1 MGRGGEEVGG
11 EAGRPCRCWRGPE
24 MLTTYRARVGAATGA
39 LFVAAIFVGNGMA
52 TAGQSQSS
60 HPSGQEV
67 LSDAARAA
75 SSTAATVGFVL
86 EVVGFVLFMIF
97 VGYLW
102 GLLRRDTGGRDTAA
116 GTSLVAAITMLAIK
130 LGSAAPIIAFS
141 LDRDHLSPELAQV
154 LNDINGSAFI
164 VSWLPFA
171 VFVGSLAMALHVAGL
186 VGRPTAYVG
195 LVVGVVG
202 VGMAVL
208 GFRDPLGANPLAFMA
223 GMLWLLIVAVRL
235 AVRPGIKRAPVQRSA
250 DPALAGA

>member
-1 MGRGGEEVGG
+1 
-11 EAGRPCRCWRGPE
+11 
-24 MLTTYRARVGAATGA
+24 MLTTYRARAGAATGA
-39 LFVAAIFVGNGMA
+39 LFVVAIFVGNSLA

-67 LSDAARAA
+67 LSDASRAA
-75 SSTAATVGFVL
+75 SSTSATIGFLL
-86 EVVGFVLFMIF
+86 EVTGFVLFMIF

-102 GLLRRDTGGRDTAA
+102 GVLRRDTGGRDTAA

-130 LGSAAPIIAFS
+130 LGSAAPIIALT
-141 LDRDHLSPELAQV
+141 LDREHLSPELAQV

-171 VFVGSLAMALHVAGL
+171 VFVGSLAVALHVAGF

-202 VGMAVL
+202 VGLAVF
-208 GFRDPLGANPLAFMA
+208 GFKDPLGANPLAFLA
-223 GMLWLLIVAVRL
+223 GMLWLVVVAVRL
-235 AVRPGIKRAPVQRSA
+235 TVRPGIRKVPGQRAA

>member
-1 MGRGGEEVGG
+1 
-11 EAGRPCRCWRGPE
+11 
-24 MLTTYRARVGAATGA
+24 MLTTYRARAGAATGA
-39 LFVAAIFVGNGMA
+39 LFVVAIFVGNSLA

-60 HPSGQEV
+60 HASGQEV
-67 LSDAARAA
+67 LSDASRAA
-75 SSTAATVGFVL
+75 SSTSATIGFLL
-86 EVVGFVLFMIF
+86 EVTGFVLFMIF

-102 GLLRRDTGGRDTAA
+102 GVLRRDTGGRDTAA

-130 LGSAAPIIAFS
+130 LGSAAPIIALT
-141 LDRDHLSPELAQV
+141 LDREHLSPELAQV

-171 VFVGSLAMALHVAGL
+171 VFVGSLAVALHVAGL

-202 VGMAVL
+202 AGFAVF
-208 GFRDPLGANPLAFMA
+208 GFKDPLGANPLAFLA
-223 GMLWLLIVAVRL
+223 GMLWLVVVAVRL
-235 AVRPGIKRAPVQRSA
+235 AVRPSIRKAPGQRAA

>member
-1 MGRGGEEVGG
+1 
-11 EAGRPCRCWRGPE
+11 

-39 LFVAAIFVGNGMA
+39 AFVAAIFIGNSLA
-52 TAGQSQSS
+52 TAAQSQSS

-75 SSTAATVGFVL
+75 ASTSATVGFVL
-86 EVVGFVLFMIF
+86 EIAGFVLFMIF

-102 GLLRRDTGGRDTAA
+102 GVLRPDTGGGRDIAA

-130 LGSAAPIIAFS
+130 LGSAAPIIALS
-141 LDRDHLSPELAQV
+141 VDRDHLSPELAQV

-171 VFVGSLAMALHVAGL
+171 VFVGSLAVALHVAGL

-202 VGMAVL
+202 VGLAVL
-208 GFRDPLGANPLAFMA
+208 GFKDPLGANPLAFLA
-223 GMLWLLIVAVRL
+223 GMLWLLVVAVRL
-235 AVRPGIKRAPVQRSA
+235 AVRPGVRRGSARRST